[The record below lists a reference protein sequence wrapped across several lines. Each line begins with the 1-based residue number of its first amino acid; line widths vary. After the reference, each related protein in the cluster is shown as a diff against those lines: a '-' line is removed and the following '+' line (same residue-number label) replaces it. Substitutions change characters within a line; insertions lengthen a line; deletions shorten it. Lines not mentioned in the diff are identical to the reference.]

1 MENLDEKLLE
11 EELLKQHEKDQL
23 EEMMLEEELLNQF
36 ENQLESTLN
45 KFEVQVE
52 EQLENLLPTIENQ
65 LFGEGNALTMA
76 LPSELGDALIGS
88 TISGDSVLASVHS
101 VFLLY
106 VSVCD
111 YLPPSS
117 ALYRF
122 VSAPLS
128 LCLFDGRRAFL
139 VASRTVMHETFL
151 VLWRSQIILIK

>member
-1 MENLDEKLLE
+1 MENWEEKQLE

-101 VFLLY
+101 VFLL
-106 VSVCD
+106 
-111 YLPPSS
+111 
-117 ALYRF
+117 
-122 VSAPLS
+122 
-128 LCLFDGRRAFL
+128 
-139 VASRTVMHETFL
+139 
-151 VLWRSQIILIK
+151 